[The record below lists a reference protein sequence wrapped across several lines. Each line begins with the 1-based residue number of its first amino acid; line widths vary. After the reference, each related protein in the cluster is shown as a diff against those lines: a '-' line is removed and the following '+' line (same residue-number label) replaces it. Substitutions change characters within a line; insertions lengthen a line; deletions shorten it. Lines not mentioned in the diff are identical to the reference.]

1 MEMGFATAPQ
11 DVLEAAEVGES
22 CRCFSLELEAAFA
35 STARYRQRQ
44 LMLHIDWDI
53 PRAAVESVLNLVR
66 VTY

>member
-1 MEMGFATAPQ
+1 MEMGFATALR

-35 STARYRQRQ
+35 STARYRQCQ
-44 LMLHIDWDI
+44 LMLHID
-53 PRAAVESVLNLVR
+53 RAVPQAAMESVLYLVR